1 MRGLR
6 SPRSGGRNSISKRL
20 RSGGSPQKKR
30 TPKKAVGKPVRSPRT
45 PPKVRKGRSEKVKLK
60 GRRKTLSGDHL
71 QQCILYPAV
80 MASNAKNGS
89 WLCPKCILCAACNLM
104 IDDPS
109 NVECTTCLRAWHGA
123 CMPAHGKVVDRRWY
137 CKQCAN
143 APGLSGSPRKIRS
156 QKRAS
161 SPVETPSSEIAD
173 DVQATPRKRGRKEKG
188 GPSTS
193 FSPLDTVSSSKD
205 DGSLAILKAR
215 DELNNAIIAADQS
228 QRESSRS
235 PRKKTYEK
243 AIPHFLE
250 EDAEL
255 FEKALSA
262 EESLASVKEES
273 EKQVNEQW
281 VNLGGETDMKE
292 KNPSK
297 NYNLSCLLTLPSEQR
312 NGYGQLLIDM
322 SYQLSRMERKVGGPE
337 RPLSDR
343 GLLTYRK
350 YWRSSILCYLRSLKD
365 AHSISLKNMSLA
377 TRIHPTDIVNQLL
390 HDNLLV
396 MKDENY
402 YFRTWKRA
410 YKLPLSMLR
419 RRVVDPAR
427 INWTPK
433 FDVTV
438 LDPFNE
444 WEQGKMR
451 GKRMPQNIRL
461 SEAEMKAEHFDAARS
476 FIAVEEETQRWS
488 KWVACK
494 NITAS
499 GHIATVDA
507 LRLFAHRPSNGRFCL
522 SGGRDRAIKLW
533 SLSDLQPLESTKL
546 GSAGM
551 CLGNTPNGL
560 AACSTFGKKVFVI
573 DTRNGLAPVLNYA
586 HHKGAVLTLAM
597 KDNIV
602 YSCGEDRRIVMVD
615 IRNSSKPALG
625 VWTNDYVRSVC
636 FRNNQLICG
645 TNLGMIAVLDP
656 DNLTVSSRL
665 Q

>member
-6 SPRSGGRNSISKRL
+6 SPRSGGRNSSSKRL
-20 RSGGSPQKKR
+20 RSGGSAQKKR
-30 TPKKAVGKPVRSPRT
+30 TPTKKGVGKPSSSPRT
-45 PPKVRKGRSEKVKLK
+45 PLKASTSPAGPSAKKIRRASTSSASPSAKKIRREKLR
-60 GRRKTLSGDHL
+60 GRRKTVSGAVISPKAKSDGKSSPIKTRLLLQKSKPLNLSRCTLCKSSTGDLHPCMQCHKLYHL

-80 MASNAKNGS
+80 MASNVKSGS

-137 CKQCAN
+137 CRQCAS
-143 APGLSGSPRKIRS
+143 APGLSASPRRS
-156 QKRAS
+156 KSHKRLS
-161 SPVETPSSEIAD
+161 SSVETPVSESPDGA
-173 DVQATPRKRGRKEKG
+173 QGTPRKRGRKRGSGKHPQEDV
-188 GPSTS
+188 PSTS
-193 FSPLDTVSSSKD
+193 FSATDTASSSKD
-205 DGSLAILKAR
+205 DGTSAILKAR
-215 DELNNAIIAADQS
+215 DELNSAIIAADEN

-235 PRKKTYEK
+235 PRKKHEK
-243 AIPHFLE
+243 AISHFLE

-262 EESLASVKEES
+262 EESLSSVKEES
-273 EKQVNEQW
+273 EKQEKEQW
-281 VNLGGETDMKE
+281 VNIGGEADIKVLYSSPYPENIKNVPLFFVCPFCLKPFSEQDSFFVHQHHCLRITPPGREIYRDSTSSLSFFEVDGAEERTYCRNLCLLAMQFLAWKTRHSDIATFLFYVLTRNDGDGCRIVGYFSKE

-350 YWRSSILCYLRSLKD
+350 YWRSSILCYLRSQKD

-433 FDVTV
+433 FDITA
-438 LDPFNE
+438 LDPF
-444 WEQGKMR
+444 
-451 GKRMPQNIRL
+451 
-461 SEAEMKAEHFDAARS
+461 
-476 FIAVEEETQRWS
+476 
-488 KWVACK
+488 
-494 NITAS
+494 
-499 GHIATVDA
+499 
-507 LRLFAHRPSNGRFCL
+507 
-522 SGGRDRAIKLW
+522 KLN
-533 SLSDLQPLESTKL
+533 
-546 GSAGM
+546 
-551 CLGNTPNGL
+551 CY
-560 AACSTFGKKVFVI
+560 I
-573 DTRNGLAPVLNYA
+573 
-586 HHKGAVLTLAM
+586 
-597 KDNIV
+597 
-602 YSCGEDRRIVMVD
+602 
-615 IRNSSKPALG
+615 
-625 VWTNDYVRSVC
+625 
-636 FRNNQLICG
+636 
-645 TNLGMIAVLDP
+645 
-656 DNLTVSSRL
+656 
-665 Q
+665 

>member
-1 MRGLR
+1 MAREGDHLLSTNR
-6 SPRSGGRNSISKRL
+6 ELIDHYCHITAFDWDRRSG
-20 RSGGSPQKKR
+20 
-30 TPKKAVGKPVRSPRT
+30 TAPRT
-45 PPKVRKGRSEKVKLK
+45 IWLSASPGQRTCWAETRRKTDLPSFPPASGIKASTSSTTPSSRKGRSEKVKLK
-60 GRRKTLSGDHL
+60 GRRKTLSGGVISPKTKSDGKSSPIKTRLLLQKSKPLNLSRCTLCKSSTGDLHPCMQCHKLYHL

-173 DVQATPRKRGRKEKG
+173 DVQATPRKRGRKRESGKYSLEG

-281 VNLGGETDMKE
+281 VNLGGETDMKVLYSSPYPENIKNVPLFFVCPFCLKPFSERNSFFVHQDHCLRITPPGREIYRDSTSSLSFFEVDGAKERTYCRNLCLLAMQFLAWKTRHSEVATFLFYVLTRNDEDGCRIVGYFSKE

-438 LDPFNE
+438 LDPF
-444 WEQGKMR
+444 
-451 GKRMPQNIRL
+451 
-461 SEAEMKAEHFDAARS
+461 
-476 FIAVEEETQRWS
+476 
-488 KWVACK
+488 
-494 NITAS
+494 
-499 GHIATVDA
+499 
-507 LRLFAHRPSNGRFCL
+507 
-522 SGGRDRAIKLW
+522 KLN
-533 SLSDLQPLESTKL
+533 
-546 GSAGM
+546 
-551 CLGNTPNGL
+551 CY
-560 AACSTFGKKVFVI
+560 I
-573 DTRNGLAPVLNYA
+573 
-586 HHKGAVLTLAM
+586 
-597 KDNIV
+597 
-602 YSCGEDRRIVMVD
+602 
-615 IRNSSKPALG
+615 
-625 VWTNDYVRSVC
+625 
-636 FRNNQLICG
+636 
-645 TNLGMIAVLDP
+645 
-656 DNLTVSSRL
+656 
-665 Q
+665 